1 MKFSIVQTE
10 YALTLPSVWCEPSL
24 FALFIALSLVLLLVL
39 SFLLLVFR
47 LRFPFT
53 CPIVN
58 VHIPATGHLPCT
70 DKSVLTT
77 CVGRLRLCVVSIML
91 CQRLNL
97 VVETYVDIGE
107 QITHNLIPMG
117 TW

>member
-1 MKFSIVQTE
+1 
-10 YALTLPSVWCEPSL
+10 
-24 FALFIALSLVLLLVL
+24 
-39 SFLLLVFR
+39 
-47 LRFPFT
+47 
-53 CPIVN
+53 
-58 VHIPATGHLPCT
+58 
-70 DKSVLTT
+70 
-77 CVGRLRLCVVSIML
+77 LRLCVVSIML